1 MAQIIKMQEGNI
13 APVVTK
19 RPSNEFTF
27 DGRKMKYDDKIDQY
41 LRTWLSD
48 NGVDQRTAQA
58 SYDIMRQL
66 RENPNS
72 IDINSAGGS
81 SWTGLTTG
89 DEKLDSKLQTVNKGN
104 WRRDVRARRE
114 AMYQLSQA
122 LKGYNAAPAEK
133 HVNDYTWNNS

>member
-1 MAQIIKMQEGNI
+1 MAQIIKMKEGDTV
-13 APVVTK
+13 PVVTQ

-27 DGRKMKYDDKIDQY
+27 DGRKMAYDDKIDQY

-122 LKGYNAAPAEK
+122 LKGYNATPAEK
-133 HVNDYTWNNS
+133 HVNDYTWNDS